1 MPELSSH
8 FDNSMIVIEKWVP
21 KKPITV
27 IHYDGEKE
35 KYFLKR
41 FLIENENKEECVISD
56 HNQSFM
62 ELVST
67 DWKPMLQII
76 FAKERGK
83 DRREDLEI
91 NAEDFISIKGIK
103 ASGNQLTPYKVN
115 QVNALEPLPYEPPEV
130 KPAIEIEVV
139 DEEEVLG
146 QSSSENDDQQKLF

>member
-1 MPELSSH
+1 MKPRKIWYDETVKRLNADGRGDLIGEFRGEDRLLIINQDGLVKTILPELSSH
-8 FDNSMIVIEKWVP
+8 FDNSMIVLEKWIP

-35 KYFLKR
+35 KYFFKR

-67 DWKPMLQII
+67 DWKPMLQIV

-83 DRREDLEI
+83 DRRDNLEI
-91 NAEDFISIKGIK
+91 NARILY
-103 ASGNQLTPYKVN
+103 QLK
-115 QVNALEPLPYEPPEV
+115 E
-130 KPAIEIEVV
+130 
-139 DEEEVLG
+139 
-146 QSSSENDDQQKLF
+146 

>member
-1 MPELSSH
+1 
-8 FDNSMIVIEKWVP
+8 MIVLEKMDS

-67 DWKPMLQII
+67 DWKPMLQIV

-83 DRREDLEI
+83 DRRESLEI

-103 ASGNQLTPYKVN
+103 ASGNQLTTYKVN
-115 QVNALEPLPYEPPEV
+115 QVNALESLLRTSRD
-130 KPAIEIEVV
+130 PARRRNRC
-139 DEEEVLG
+139 
-146 QSSSENDDQQKLF
+146 S